1 MNVTIKDYVMYMLLR
16 MRDIVGYPFKPKKEL
31 KKLKI
36 RKDDTILDFGCGV
49 GSFTI
54 PLAQIISKGTIY
66 ALDKQQYAT
75 ETVER
80 RAIRKGIQNIKTII
94 SEGDTS
100 LENETVDVAMLFGV
114 LPEIKDKERVLNEMY
129 RILKPEGFLSTRF
142 CFHISKEEIIELM
155 EKTGLFTLIKQKGKI
170 LNYRKKEIIKEIDLS
185 VG

>member
-1 MNVTIKDYVMYMLLR
+1 MNVTMKGYIEYMLLR
-16 MRDIVGYPFKPKKEL
+16 IRDFIGYPFRPKKEL
-31 KKLKI
+31 KKIKI
-36 RKDDTILDFGCGV
+36 REDDIVLDFGCGI

-54 PLAQIISKGTIY
+54 PLARIVTKGTIY

-94 SEGDTS
+94 SNGETS
-100 LENETVDVAMLFGV
+100 LENETVDVVMLFGV

-155 EKTGLFTLIKQKGKI
+155 EKTGLFTFIEQKGKI
-170 LNYRKKEIIKEIDLS
+170 LNYRKKDIIKK
-185 VG
+185 